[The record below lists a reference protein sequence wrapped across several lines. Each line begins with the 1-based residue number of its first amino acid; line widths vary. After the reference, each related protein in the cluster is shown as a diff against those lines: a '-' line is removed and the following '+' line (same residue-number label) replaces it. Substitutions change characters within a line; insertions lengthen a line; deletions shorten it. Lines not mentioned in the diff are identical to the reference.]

1 MATANDGTP
10 AKSRP
15 GRRWA
20 KSADLLAQGKLKLRP
35 AKSGQTPQ
43 QLVYTKLRE
52 MILNSKLQPGEWLR
66 QEQLASLFGVS
77 RTPIREA
84 LRMLSQEHLVEF
96 VTNYG
101 VRVVPLSWEEFEEL
115 YAMRIGLEGLAARLA
130 AEQATPSDV
139 AELRKLLAAITTLAD
154 GTDLWTYLRE
164 EWHFRLRC
172 YAITGREQLIRRI
185 RNLREH
191 AERYL
196 RLAYNVE
203 GKMQESLDF
212 HRKLLEAIAIHDGA
226 AAERINQEAL
236 RWTLANAGPVVR
248 ASQALQRPL
257 DKAAGD

>member
-1 MATANDGTP
+1 MATGNDGTP
-10 AKSRP
+10 AKGRP

-35 AKSGQTPQ
+35 AKAGQRPQ
-43 QLVYTKLRE
+43 EVVYSKLRE
-52 MILNSKLQPGEWLR
+52 MILSSKLQPGEWLR

-77 RTPIREA
+77 RTPVREA

-96 VTNYG
+96 VPNYG

-130 AEQATPSDV
+130 AERATPSDV
-139 AELRKLLAAITTLAD
+139 DELQQLLAAIATLAED
-154 GTDLWTYLRE
+154 EDLWTYLRQ

-196 RLAYNVE
+196 RLAYHVE
-203 GKMQESLDF
+203 GKMQESLEF
-212 HRKLLEAIAIHDGA
+212 HRQLLKTIAAHDGA
-226 AAERINQEAL
+226 AAEQINQEAL
-236 RWTLANAGPVVR
+236 RWTLANAGPIVR
-248 ASQALQRPL
+248 ASQAIQGSLHRHT
-257 DKAAGD
+257 

>member
-1 MATANDGTP
+1 MTDDSRSTKP
-10 AKSRP
+10 RP

-20 KSADLLAQGKLKLRP
+20 KSAKLLTQGKLKLRP
-35 AKSGQTPQ
+35 AQSNQPPQ

-52 MILNSKLQPGEWLR
+52 MILDSKLQPGEWLR
-66 QEQLASLFGVS
+66 QEQLAALFGVS

-101 VRVVPLSWEEFEEL
+101 VRVVPLSWEEFEEI

-139 AELRKLLAAITTLAD
+139 AELREYLKAVSALAD
-154 GTDLWTYLRE
+154 GGDLRAYLRE
-164 EWHFRLRC
+164 EWRFRLRC
-172 YAITGREQLIRRI
+172 YAITKRAQLIQRI
-185 RNLREH
+185 RSLREH

-203 GKMQESLDF
+203 GKVQESLDF
-212 HRKLLEAIAIHDGA
+212 HRKLLEAIAAHDGP

-248 ASQALQRPL
+248 ASQALAPAQ
-257 DKAAGD
+257 ATEG

>member
-1 MATANDGTP
+1 MATGNDGTP
-10 AKSRP
+10 AKGRP

-35 AKSGQTPQ
+35 AKGGQGPQ
-43 QLVYTKLRE
+43 EVVYSKLRE
-52 MILNSKLQPGEWLR
+52 MILSSKLQPGEWLR

-77 RTPIREA
+77 RTPVREA

-96 VTNYG
+96 VPNYG

-130 AEQATPSDV
+130 AERATPSDV
-139 AELRKLLAAITTLAD
+139 GELQQLLAAIATLAED
-154 GTDLWTYLRE
+154 EDLWTYLRQ

-172 YAITGREQLIRRI
+172 YAITGREQLIQRI

-196 RLAYNVE
+196 RLAYHVE
-203 GKMQESLDF
+203 GKMQESLEF
-212 HRKLLEAIAIHDGA
+212 HRRLLKAIAAHDGA
-226 AAERINQEAL
+226 AAEQINQEAL
-236 RWTLANAGPVVR
+236 RWTLANAGPIVR
-248 ASQALQRPL
+248 ASQAI
-257 DKAAGD
+257 